1 MAAIPST
8 FANFKPLQSTPRVE
22 SGKPVT
28 SVTSI
33 SQIPSRKI
41 AILHPVPRL
50 STLFAISREP
60 EDACLT
66 GGTRSLDRRLLA
78 LNLYGSR
85 PAETAVQN

>member
-8 FANFKPLQSTPRVE
+8 FASFKPLQSATKVE

-28 SVTSI
+28 SVTSL
-33 SQIPSRKI
+33 SQTASKKI
-41 AILHPVPRL
+41 AILNPLPRL
-50 STLFAISREP
+50 STLLAISREP

-85 PAETAVQN
+85 QLAISIQN